1 MLISKEIE
9 FADVDSIDI
18 NETSLMQLL
27 EYLTA
32 NKENDKDDIK
42 KSKALVYFQNRL
54 RQEIKS
60 FRAEEENA
68 VFFYI
73 YNVNEKE
80 RRC

>member
-9 FADVDSIDI
+9 FADVESIDI

-68 VFFYI
+68 VFIYI
-73 YNVNEKE
+73 YDVNEKE